1 MFLRFLASVAVIGLP
16 LGLCALVDHLAPE
29 PTAANNT
36 LPPTWETTLTS
47 AQRAQLHAHRSTGLT
62 FLSE

>member
-16 LGLCALVDHLAPE
+16 LGLCALVDHLVPE
-29 PTAANNT
+29 PSTTNT
-36 LPPTWETTLTS
+36 LPPPWETTLTS
-47 AQRAQLHAHRSTGLT
+47 AERAQLHAHRPTGLT